1 MSEIVIQNND
11 LILNVSRSY
20 DINNF
25 DINKYEGFL
34 DRLCSNRYYQ
44 KEAIKN
50 ICVYLLGGRYKNL
63 EDLARENYNSN
74 PFLKEKHGNID
85 NFIKNLQLK
94 NKLSCNI
101 DLATG
106 TGKSFVIYG
115 VAQIMLCE
123 GKIDRVLVLCPSN
136 TIQDGLTEKFKL
148 LATDKD
154 LKKLLPTD
162 SAFKNPRIKQADG
175 TIEVGD
181 ICIENIHSTY
191 KNTKSAIEDSLI
203 NNGENTLVLNDES
216 HHIWTNP
223 NRENSDLKKWFEFL
237 NDKDY
242 NFKYIVGFT
251 GTPYI
256 KDQYFSDIIYRFSL
270 IDAIEQKYI
279 KTPDY
284 ISDSE
289 IKIDKDN
296 RMQIIYQNHL
306 KNRNKYFK
314 IKPITI
320 FISKDIKH
328 CKIDRENIIDYL
340 VKNESISK
348 EEAEKKVLIIT
359 SHKDH
364 KTQENLNL
372 FKTVNEKSNPVEWIC
387 SVAMLTEG
395 WDVPNVFQIVPS
407 EEKAFNS
414 KLLISQVIGR
424 GLRIPQ
430 EYSGDTIHVKIL
442 NHTKFSEN
450 ISHLVD
456 EVLEKEEKLY
466 SYPVKEKEGL
476 FFPIYNLKYSEEQF
490 EIEKEMVGEY
500 NFERLKKEGIN
511 LPADLAEESLKIT
524 YSSIGDSEN
533 QIIEDYS
540 IKRETIKI
548 DILANDIFN
557 RIKNWDIE
565 LETNYS
571 EDYDFESIKEI
582 LQKSLDKR
590 GIKNITKEIATK
602 CLQAFGTLKRF
613 GNKNV
618 RYELKP
624 KSLDKLEIFNI
635 GKSGISLSTI
645 KKQKGYVFYDEN
657 SFKYSENDDKGNL
670 KNLTEE
676 IGPKFLINI
685 SNSFLFKTPLN
696 LIHTISTP
704 EKEFITE
711 LIKEENSK
719 FIEGFI
725 KSKDRGFYNF
735 KYTYRKGEH
744 PTTENFNPD
753 FFIKSGNNII
763 VIEIKGNESGRNNA
777 SDLIKNRAKY
787 EKAKFHFNTLNNYL
801 KENKIDFNYHFHFCR
816 PKDYKTFFS
825 YLKSGNIDKY
835 LSSLDY
841 NYEQNDI
848 SDSDIKKIENF
859 NDINLTKLF
868 NDKWDLLEER
878 TKIFLTTA
886 EKNYFD
892 NKDNSKYN
900 FSGAEIIKSFE
911 TELRWKLFDN
921 IRDDEELSYKII
933 DEEKGK
939 DKYIN
944 QKLINFLNFKNDFID
959 LGSMENAMR
968 YNSEVKNFLKDNFY
982 GLNNLPDIISKLR
995 TKYRN
1000 EDSHG
1005 EKVISKSEF
1014 EELRN
1019 LILFGDGILIKFI
1032 GYF

>member
-1 MSEIVIQNND
+1 MSEIVIKND
-11 LILNVSRSY
+11 DLVLNISKSY
-20 DINNF
+20 NINSF

-34 DRLCSNRYYQ
+34 DRLCHNRPYQ

-50 ICVYLLGGRYKNL
+50 ICIYLLWWRYKDL
-63 EDLARENYNSN
+63 EDLAKENYNTN
-74 PFLKEKHGNID
+74 PFLKEKHWKID

-101 DLATG
+101 DLATW
-106 TGKSFVIYG
+106 TWKSFVIYW

-123 GKIDRVLVLCPSN
+123 WKIDRVLVLCPSN
-136 TIQDGLTEKFKL
+136 TIQDWLTEKFKL

-154 LKKLLPTD
+154 LKNLLPVD
-162 SAFKNPRIKQADG
+162 SVSKNPRIKQADW
-175 TIEVGD
+175 TIEAGD

-203 NNGENTLVLNDES
+203 NNWERTLILNDES

-251 GTPYI
+251 WTPYI
-256 KDQYFSDIIYRFSL
+256 ENLYFSDVIYRYSL
-270 IDAIEQKYI
+270 LEGIEQKYI

-296 RMQIIYQNHL
+296 RMQIIYQNHF
-306 KNRNKYFK
+306 KNRDKYFK

-328 CKIDRENIIDYL
+328 CDIDRNNIIDYL
-340 VKNESISK
+340 IKNENITK

-364 KTQENLNL
+364 KTTQNLSL

-387 SVAMLTEG
+387 SVAMLTEW

-414 KLLISQVIGR
+414 KLLISQVIWR
-424 GLRIPQ
+424 WLRIPQ
-430 EYSGDTIHVKIL
+430 EYSWDIIHVKIL
-442 NHTKFSEN
+442 NHIKFSEN

-466 SYPVKEKEGL
+466 SYPVKEKQNL
-476 FFPIYNLKYSEEQF
+476 YFPIYNLKYSEDQF
-490 EIEKEMVGEY
+490 ETEKEMVWEY
-500 NFERLKKEGIN
+500 SFEKLKKEWIN
-511 LPADLAEESLKIT
+511 LPAELIEESLKII
-524 YSSIGDSEN
+524 YKPIWYWDNE
-533 QIIEDYS
+533 IIETYY
-540 IKRETIKI
+540 IKKETIDI

-557 RIKNWDIE
+557 KIKNWDIE

-571 EDYDFESIKEI
+571 EEYDFKSIKEI

-590 GIKNITKEIATK
+590 WIKNITKEIATK
-602 CLQAFGTLKRF
+602 CLQSFWTLKRF
-613 GNKNV
+613 WNKNV
-618 RYELKP
+618 RYELNP
-624 KSLDKLEIFNI
+624 KSLDKLDIFNI
-635 GKSGISLSTI
+635 WKSWISLSTI
-645 KKQKGYVFYDEN
+645 RKQKWYLFYDEN
-657 SFKYSENDDKGNL
+657 SFKYSDNDDKENL
-670 KNLTEE
+670 KSLTEE
-676 IGPKFLINI
+676 IWPKFLINI

-704 EKEFITE
+704 EKEFIIE
-711 LIKEENSK
+711 LVKEENSK
-719 FIEGFI
+719 FIEWFI
-725 KSKDRGFYNF
+725 KSKDRWFYNF
-735 KYTYRKGEH
+735 KYTYRKWEH

-753 FFIKSGNNII
+753 FFIKSWNNII
-763 VIEIKGNESGRNNA
+763 VIEIKWNESWRENA

-787 EKAKFHFNTLNNYL
+787 EKAKFHFNTLNDFL
-801 KENKIDFNYHFHFCR
+801 KENKIDFNYHFHFCS

-825 YLKSGNIDKY
+825 YLRSWNIDKY
-835 LSSLDY
+835 LSKLDY
-841 NYEQNDI
+841 NYEQNDV
-848 SDSDIKKIENF
+848 SDTEIKKIENF
-859 NDINLTKLF
+859 DDSDLIKLF
-868 NDKWDLLEER
+868 NDKWELLEER
-878 TKIFLTTA
+878 TKIFLITA

-892 NKDNSKYN
+892 NKDNNKYN
-900 FSGAEIIKSFE
+900 FSWSEIIKSFE
-911 TELRWKLFDN
+911 TELRWKLFDK
-921 IRDDEELSYKII
+921 IRDNEDISYKIM
-933 DEEKGK
+933 DEENWK

-944 QKLINFLNFKNDFID
+944 QKLIDFLNLKNDFID
-959 LGSMENAMR
+959 LWSMENAMR

-982 GLNNLPDIISKLR
+982 WLNNLPDIISTLR

-1000 EDSHG
+1000 EDSHW

-1019 LILFGDGILIKFI
+1019 LILFWDWILIKFI
-1032 GYF
+1032 WYS